1 MCTGGGR
8 VHLAP
13 IWLIGTMCLRKA
25 TIFKEYKKFKE
36 IQRKSTDFKG
46 NSMVWY
52 VIVTRTNEIQTFG
65 MQTIEFH

>member
-25 TIFKEYKKFKE
+25 TIFKEHRKFKE
-36 IQRKSTDFKG
+36 IQG
-46 NSMVWY
+46 NSK
-52 VIVTRTNEIQTFG
+52 EIQRKFNG
-65 MQTIEFH
+65 LVCNCYQNQ